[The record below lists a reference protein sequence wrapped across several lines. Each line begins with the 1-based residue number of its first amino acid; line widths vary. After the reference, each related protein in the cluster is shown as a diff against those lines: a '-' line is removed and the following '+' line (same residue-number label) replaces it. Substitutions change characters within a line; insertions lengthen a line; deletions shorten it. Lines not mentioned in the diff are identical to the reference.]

1 MKIIRFFLHYSRR
14 TMILALGFGVVAGAA
29 DAALLAVINLKLRS
43 QSSAPLSVL
52 LAFIGLC
59 AMVPVTR
66 YLSGNLLIELA
77 QNTLYDL
84 RVALSK
90 KILRIPLRNL
100 ELFGAA
106 RFLAVLTDDIPLI
119 TNTLLLMPVLCIDA
133 AIVAGCLVFLG
144 WLSWLVFLLVG
155 AGLMVGIATYQLPII
170 KAQKLFKAGREEEE
184 GLLRHFQALTLGIKE
199 LKFNSQRRAS
209 FMAEKLETAA
219 GSFRRFAVAGG
230 RTHTTAVSWGQTLVF
245 IVIGLVLFAPFS
257 ASASRQVFTGY
268 TLGILYMLGP
278 LEVIMNM
285 LPALGRANVALGK
298 MEAAGLYL
306 EENPGEHLVQMPVS
320 SVPDWQ
326 KLELV
331 NVTHRYRREDE
342 ANDFLL
348 GPIHFHLRKGEM
360 VFLAGGNGSGK
371 TTLAKILT
379 GLYRPE
385 SGAIQLDG
393 VTITDETLDHFRH
406 HFSTIFS
413 DFYLF
418 DDLRGISASDARIQ
432 HYLRQLG
439 LEHKTQ
445 VVNGVF
451 STTALSQGQRKRL
464 ALLIAYLEDRSIYVF
479 DEWAADQ
486 DPAFKNTFYL
496 DLLPELKARGKTVL
510 AISHDD
516 RYYHIPD
523 RVVKLEEGQIAEVI
537 VNSPEIA
544 GAAEMVTG
552 NGLRR
557 EP

>member
-1 MKIIRFFLHYSRR
+1 MKIIRFFLHYSRH
-14 TMILALGFGVVAGAA
+14 TMILALGLGIVAGAA
-29 DAALLAVINLKLRS
+29 DSVLLAVINLSLRN
-43 QSSAPLSVL
+43 QSSSHFSL
-52 LAFIGLC
+52 LMAFTGLC

-66 YLSGNLLIELA
+66 YLSGNMLIQLA

-84 RVALSK
+84 RIALSS

-100 ELFGAA
+100 EVFGAA
-106 RFLAVLTDDIPLI
+106 RFLAVLTEDIPLI

-133 AIVAGCLVFLG
+133 AIVAGCLVFLA
-144 WLSWLVFLLVG
+144 WLSWLVFLLVA
-155 AGLMVGIATYQLPII
+155 AGLLLGIATYQLPII
-170 KAQKLFKAGREEEE
+170 RAQRLFKLGREEEE
-184 GLLRHFQALTLGIKE
+184 HLLHHFQALTLGIKE

-209 FMAEKLETAA
+209 FMTAKLETTAA
-219 GSFRRFAVAGG
+219 SFRRFAIAGG
-230 RTHTTAVSWGQTLVF
+230 RTHTMAASWGQTLVF
-245 IVIGLVLFAPFS
+245 IVIGLILFAPFS
-257 ASASRQVFTGY
+257 ALASRQVFTGY
-268 TLGILYMLGP
+268 TLAILYMIGP

-306 EENPGEHLVQMPVS
+306 QENPGENLIQTPVS
-320 SVPDWQ
+320 SVPGWQ
-326 KLELV
+326 TLELV
-331 NVTHRYRREDE
+331 NVIHRYRREGE
-342 ANDFLL
+342 ANDFVL
-348 GPIHFHLRKGEM
+348 GPINLHLRKGEM

-379 GLYRPE
+379 GLYQPE
-385 SGAIQLDG
+385 SGVIQLDG
-393 VTITDETLDHFRH
+393 VTITDEALDRFRH
-406 HFSTIFS
+406 HFSTVFS

-418 DDLRGISASDARIQ
+418 DDLCGMAASADRIQ

-439 LEHKTQ
+439 LDHKTQ

-496 DLLPELKARGKTVL
+496 DLLPELKARGKTIL

-523 RVVKLEEGQIAEVI
+523 RVVKLEEGQIAEII
-537 VNSPEIA
+537 VNSPAVAE
-544 GAAEMVTG
+544 AAELITG
-552 NGLRR
+552 EVLR
-557 EP
+557 